1 MLMDRF
7 DYNQPNTRERIAA
20 RRKSRATRAG
30 SDVRPGPRRA
40 VGSWIATGR
49 LASLLLLIAALG
61 GLLYIAT
68 APSFHLREI
77 SVEGA
82 QAMKSSAVA
91 ELAGVRGQ
99 SIWLVDTEQIV
110 ERLKGSAYIEQA
122 QASVSLPNRLSI
134 VVTERRPEIR
144 WQSGGALYLLD
155 ASGRVLDTDTT
166 GPISSTLVI
175 EDRSNQ
181 PLKPND
187 MVDSD
192 ALKLGRMLSLR
203 LPAELG
209 LRPAHIGWNLDT
221 KIFITTTDNRTII
234 FGRSDKLDDKLSV
247 LGTLLKEGTAFTLL
261 DLRPEMPFYRNDV
274 PGGQVQPTAI
284 PNDEEN

>member
-1 MLMDRF
+1 MDRF

-30 SDVRPGPRRA
+30 SAVRPGPRRA
-40 VGSWIATGR
+40 VGSWIASGR
-49 LASLLLLIAALG
+49 IASLLALIAALG

-68 APSFHLREI
+68 APSFNVREI

-82 QAMKSSAVA
+82 QAMKPSAIA

-99 SIWLVDTEQIV
+99 SIWLVDTRQIV

-122 QASVSLPNRLSI
+122 QASVTLPNRLSI

-187 MVDSD
+187 MVDAD

-209 LRPAHIGWNLDT
+209 LQPAHIGWNLDT
-221 KIFITTTDNRTII
+221 RIFITTADNRTII

-247 LGTLLKEGTAFTLL
+247 LGTLLKEQTAFTLL

-274 PGGQVQPTAI
+274 PGAPTPTPIEAT
-284 PNDEEN
+284 P

>member
-1 MLMDRF
+1 MDRF

-40 VGSWIATGR
+40 IGSWIATGR
-49 LASLLLLIAALG
+49 IASLLLLIAALG

-68 APSFHLREI
+68 APSFSVREI

-91 ELAGVRGQ
+91 ELAGVRDQ

-122 QASVSLPNRLSI
+122 QASVSLPNRLAI

-187 MVDSD
+187 IVDTD

-274 PGGQVQPTAI
+274 PGAPTPTEA
-284 PNDEEN
+284 PETP